1 MKTCVSKKLVLLLL
15 SLVFTLAG
23 ASAAS
28 AQPGEFV
35 NGVLQPLA
43 DGFPKQPIT
52 LVNIDDPGSR
62 DGVYARH
69 MQAALKGISPVDIL
83 VSDEPSSSWGLWL
96 KLKEMPTRRGGSDGY
111 YPCVVAIYA
120 SATDPLVEPI
130 KDKLDLDLSDMN
142 MVIAT
147 ERSPYT
153 VVQKKNAPWGRKFLD
168 MIAWAKA
175 NPGKLRRPTD
185 GIGSAQDINGLMIM
199 KHFGIKDMRIVQ
211 PSTGAALAALGAG
224 EGDVMQ
230 ISIGAAIPHVNAGK
244 IDFSMFI
251 GSTVPPPY
259 DKDPNIT
266 TSDAAGLSFMSK
278 IAVVEGFCTI
288 KDTPKSHIE
297 WLAKLFKAGASTD
310 VYKQRSKLIPGWQLD
325 VLGPD
330 EANDLKNY
338 MAKQAEPILRDLGL
352 HVDQKKK

>member
-130 KDKLDLDLSDMN
+130 KDKLELEH
-142 MVIAT
+142 T
-147 ERSPYT
+147 TTRT
-153 VVQKKNAPWGRKFLD
+153 FKNGIVL
-168 MIAWAKA
+168 
-175 NPGKLRRPTD
+175 LCYRP
-185 GIGSAQDINGLMIM
+185 
-199 KHFGIKDMRIVQ
+199 
-211 PSTGAALAALGAG
+211 
-224 EGDVMQ
+224 
-230 ISIGAAIPHVNAGK
+230 
-244 IDFSMFI
+244 
-251 GSTVPPPY
+251 
-259 DKDPNIT
+259 
-266 TSDAAGLSFMSK
+266 
-278 IAVVEGFCTI
+278 
-288 KDTPKSHIE
+288 
-297 WLAKLFKAGASTD
+297 
-310 VYKQRSKLIPGWQLD
+310 
-325 VLGPD
+325 
-330 EANDLKNY
+330 
-338 MAKQAEPILRDLGL
+338 AE
-352 HVDQKKK
+352 